1 MLKWSH
7 MVRLSHLTFL
17 PKFGEFK
24 VMTAESLASFFNC
37 SDFFEFCF
45 DPFSRDFPGT
55 LHIKQ
60 VLELSAEKHGNPKG
74 KTAGS

>member
-1 MLKWSH
+1 
-7 MVRLSHLTFL
+7 
-17 PKFGEFK
+17 
-24 VMTAESLASFFNC
+24 MTGESLASFFNC

-45 DPFSRDFPGT
+45 DPFSHDFPGT

>member
-1 MLKWSH
+1 
-7 MVRLSHLTFL
+7 
-17 PKFGEFK
+17 
-24 VMTAESLASFFNC
+24 MTAESLASFFNC

-45 DPFSRDFPGT
+45 DPFSHDFPGT